1 MQSVLISIKPKW
13 CELIANGEKTI
24 EVRKTRPKIETPFRC
39 YIYCTKGKHIFYK
52 SKYNNKFILY
62 KPKYYNVTE
71 ELLSKNG
78 NTILSGKVIGEFICD
93 DLSKFTAEFTDGETY
108 EDIRECYFDECEEEK
123 EMIVVSNDWGNP
135 NNSWI
140 CKKSCLSFDDFKK
153 YIGEN
158 FHNIPFY
165 GWNIS
170 SIKIYDKPKQLE
182 QFKKYNRTCEY
193 SDLGFAIPDCEKC
206 LNKSCFLQRPPQSWC
221 YVESL

>member
-24 EVRKTRPKIETPFRC
+24 EIRKTRPKIETPFKC

-52 SKYNNKFILY
+52 SIYSNKVILY
-62 KPKYYNVTE
+62 KPKYYNETE

-78 NTILSGKVIGEFICD
+78 NTILSGKVIGEFICNGIIRNCEMANAD
-93 DLSKFTAEFTDGETY
+93 IAEQQGKIKREELLKYSCGE
-108 EDIRECYFDECEEEK
+108 E
-123 EMIVVSNDWGNP
+123 
-135 NNSWI
+135 
-140 CKKSCLSFDDFKK
+140 L
-153 YIGEN
+153 
-158 FHNIPFY
+158 Y
-165 GWNIS
+165 GWYIS
-170 SIKIYDKPKQLE
+170 DLKIYDKPKTLE
-182 QFKKYNRTCEY
+182 LFKKYNRTCEY